1 MSKSEN
7 VAPCGTEAAYKR
19 HRRHGEEACQECKR
33 AAAAARARR
42 RGTPQKNDIPMGEQ
56 VPELAAE
63 PAGPAA
69 DVLAGFDEDFDLTA
83 ELAKLYRV
91 LDRALSGAAPRETAS
106 IVKEMR
112 GILHDV
118 KAEKGPARNGPS
130 LAEQLAAAK
139 AAKEQKRTLRREA
152 TGDSA

>member
-1 MSKSEN
+1 MGKLEN
-7 VAPCGTEAAYKR
+7 IAPCGTEAAYNR
-19 HRRHGEEACQECKR
+19 HRRHGQTPCQECKR

-42 RGTPQKNDIPMGEQ
+42 RGAPAKDDTPMGERA
-56 VPELAAE
+56 PEAAQ
-63 PAGPAA
+63 PAEDGF
-69 DVLAGFDEDFDLTA
+69 AGFGEGFDLTK
-83 ELAKLYRV
+83 ELALLYGV
-91 LDRALSGAAPRETAS
+91 LGAALHSAAPRETAS

-118 KAEKGPARNGPS
+118 KAEKGPAQNGPS

-139 AAKEQKRTLRREA
+139 AAKERKRGIRREA